1 MNLTEFTNRCIDA
14 DAKEELQNLRME
26 ALNGSPSGLSCKD
39 KEEWFRAGEIYAI
52 NRARVAAQT
61 KSKGE

>member
-1 MNLTEFTNRCIDA
+1 MYLTEFTNRCIDA
-14 DAKEELQNLRME
+14 DTKQELQNLREE
-26 ALNGSPSGLSCKD
+26 ALNSGPTGLSCKD
-39 KEEWFRAGEIYAI
+39 KEEWFRAGEIYAM